1 MAPVLGSKTPCVF
14 LESSSQPSGLKMQ
27 EEGTE
32 IELFGV
38 QVTYI
43 YLARLEISQ
52 KYKQNGRNAD
62 CNQTRFLK
70 KP

>member
-1 MAPVLGSKTPCVF
+1 
-14 LESSSQPSGLKMQ
+14 MQ
-27 EEGTE
+27 EESTE

-43 YLARLEISQ
+43 CLARLEISQ
-52 KYKQNGRNAD
+52 KQKQNGRNAD
-62 CNQTRFLK
+62 CNQTHFLK